1 MGHDSDMISLLSCG
15 TYVQPFSMRMD
26 ECLSQMISGDFIQI
40 SSYNNEH
47 GIGRCHGRSR
57 FPFKNWPFSG
67 QGVIVLLST
76 IASSLFLQ

>member
-1 MGHDSDMISLLSCG
+1 M
-15 TYVQPFSMRMD
+15 F
-26 ECLSQMISGDFIQI
+26 LSQMISGDFIQI

-76 IASSLFLQ
+76 IASSLFFILMQLVYMCTCVVR